1 MSTRTTIVASP
12 GAKQKEIAEGMYG
25 VPLLWIPM
33 MSSAELA
40 AQLDDGCICVARKAA
55 IQRLADALPFLAD
68 QFSDID
74 EIAEQG
80 EVLIKHLKK
89 VKAPTIGVDIREPI
103 AINPKGFPNAL
114 VTSVKAIEERDAN
127 VKLKVGRHTHGL
139 RDVLCIVST
148 LDPENGVAETEQ
160 MIGVLW

>member
-1 MSTRTTIVASP
+1 MSTRTTIFANP
-12 GAKQKEIAEGMYG
+12 GAKQEEIAEGMYG

-33 MSSAELA
+33 MSSMELA
-40 AQLDDGCICVARKAA
+40 TQLADGCICVERKAA
-55 IQRLADALPFLAD
+55 MQRLADAIPFLAD

-80 EVLIKHLKK
+80 EALIKHLKK
-89 VKAPTIGVDIREPI
+89 FKVPTIGIDIGEPI
-103 AINPKGFPNAL
+103 AMNPKGFSNAL
-114 VTSVKAIEERDAN
+114 TASVKAIEDRDATA
-127 VKLKVGRHTHGL
+127 KLKVGRHTHSL

-148 LDPENGVAETEQ
+148 LDPESGLAETEQ